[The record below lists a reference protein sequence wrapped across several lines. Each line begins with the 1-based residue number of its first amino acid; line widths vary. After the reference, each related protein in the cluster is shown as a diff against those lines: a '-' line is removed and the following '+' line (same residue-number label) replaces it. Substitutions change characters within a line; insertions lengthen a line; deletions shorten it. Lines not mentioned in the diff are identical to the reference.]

1 MKLKKEWA
9 KQILSYSK
17 LYNAQKPHLKPKQ
30 GLRAEPKESSP
41 SELFQLSSHS
51 RNINR
56 LLSVIKPMCSDLFKC
71 LSKTQM
77 ISKLRVTN
85 KISRWMIFL
94 SNPKILDMLQFQVL
108 KVTLKKFKII
118 NSSKMIS
125 IKKWIKKTC

>member
-17 LYNAQKPHLKPKQ
+17 LYNAQKPHSKPKQ

-41 SELFQLSSHS
+41 SKLFPLISPS
-51 RNINR
+51 RSTNR
-56 LLSVIKPMCSDLFKC
+56 LFSVIKPMSSNLFKC

-77 ISKLRVTN
+77 ISKLMVTN
-85 KISRWMIFL
+85 KISWWMIIL

-108 KVTLKKFKII
+108 KVTLRKFKIT

-125 IKKWIKKTC
+125 IKKWIKKTI